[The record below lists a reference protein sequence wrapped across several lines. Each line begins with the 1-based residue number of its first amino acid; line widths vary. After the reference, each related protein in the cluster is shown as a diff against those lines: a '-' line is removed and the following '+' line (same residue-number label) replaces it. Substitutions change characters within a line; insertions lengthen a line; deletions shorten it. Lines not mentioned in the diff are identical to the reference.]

1 MTAGGPPS
9 WVHVSSSGVTR
20 PGRPGIDIEKE
31 PPAVRMNEMLGGILD
46 YKLKGEGGLEGSGGG
61 EVEVTVGGWR
71 ARALGE
77 Q

>member
-1 MTAGGPPS
+1 M
-9 WVHVSSSGVTR
+9 
-20 PGRPGIDIEKE
+20 
-31 PPAVRMNEMLGGILD
+31 RMNEMLGGILD